1 MSAGTPVHQASGSH
15 GLTSFIGRRREL
27 GEARD
32 LMSRSRL
39 LTLVGPGG
47 VGKTRL
53 AIELSSRSRKAFR
66 DGVWF
71 VELAALED
79 GSEVGSQIGAA
90 LGLLDQSNRSSVA
103 RLADYLEERRILI
116 VLDNCE
122 HVLSA
127 VSALAARLF
136 DSSPGLRI
144 VATSR
149 EPLGIL
155 GEQVYRV
162 PPLAA
167 PDESTA
173 AVGPV
178 ESFESVQLL
187 VDRARSV
194 DPNFQITSGNRLAV
208 SQLCQRLDGI
218 PLAIE
223 LAASRLR
230 SLSVVQLVERL
241 DRRFDIL
248 TGGSRVAL
256 PRQQTLR
263 ALIDWSYELCS
274 STERLLWTRLAVFP
288 GGFDLEAAEEV
299 CGFGEIERA
308 EVVDLLDHLVA
319 KSLVVAERA
328 EDAEARAAERL
339 RYRQLMT
346 FREYGAELLEA
357 SGQASELRRR
367 QRDHYLARAAAM
379 VARWCGPDQAERLA
393 AARRDHANLL
403 SALDWSAS
411 TPGEELAG
419 TRLAALLRYHWIAGG
434 KLSDGRRWL
443 DRMLTLATEP
453 STERGEALWSAAWVC
468 LIQGDREAAHR
479 YLVECRRIAEQLGD
493 AVLASDADH
502 WTALY
507 ELFSGRVDEAIALFR
522 SAIEVH
528 LEVGDEASALTA
540 MFQLAMAQTYTDTPQ
555 EALATCDEVLR
566 RSDEYGERWNH
577 AYAHWAAG
585 LCHWHLG
592 QFDQARQAQIAA
604 LEILRDFLD
613 GICIAVTIEQ
623 LSWMAASNGQHE
635 SAAVL
640 FHAAQGVWKGLGTTM
655 SAFGPHIQTDSEEMA
670 ARVRSELGESRFE
683 AILASSAVPS
693 KAEAIE
699 FALKAA
705 RAAQAGKE
713 VTRRRLP
720 HPSLAAEAPA
730 APHSS
735 HLASIPPSGLTKR
748 EEQVAAMV
756 ADGCSNKQIAATLV
770 ISPRTVDGHVENILT
785 KLGFTSRTQ
794 IAAWFASRVGS
805 NRAPAR

>member
-1 MSAGTPVHQASGSH
+1 MSPATPVHHAPGNH

-53 AIELSSRSRKAFR
+53 AIELSTRSRKAFR

-79 GSEVGSQIGAA
+79 GSEVGSQVGAA

-103 RLADYLEERRILI
+103 RLADYLEERQLLI

-122 HVLSA
+122 HVLSS

-136 DSSPGLRI
+136 NSSPGLRI

-149 EPLGIL
+149 EPLNIL

-167 PDESTA
+167 PDETTA

-178 ESFESVQLL
+178 ETFESVQLL

-194 DPNFQITSGNRLAV
+194 DPDFEITPGDRLAV
-208 SQLCQRLDGI
+208 VQLCQRLDGI

-248 TGGSRVAL
+248 TGGSRVAI

-274 STERLLWTRLAVFP
+274 PTERLLWTRLAVFP
-288 GGFDLEAAEEV
+288 GGFDLDAAEDV

-308 EVVDLLDHLVA
+308 DVVDLLDHLVA

-328 EDAEARAAERL
+328 GNADVPDHERL

-346 FREYGAELLEA
+346 FREYGAGLLEA
-357 SGQASELRRR
+357 SGESSELRRR
-367 QRDHYLARAAAM
+367 QRDHYLAHAATM
-379 VARWCGPDQAERLA
+379 VSRWCGPDQAESLA

-411 TPGEELAG
+411 TPGEELVG

-443 DRMLTLATEP
+443 DRMLTLSTEP
-453 STERGEALWSAAWVC
+453 SSERGEALWSAAWVC
-468 LIQGDREAAHR
+468 LIQGDREAAQR
-479 YLVECRRIAEQLGD
+479 YLVECRRIAEQLDD
-493 AVLASDADH
+493 AVLAADADH
-502 WTALY
+502 WMALY
-507 ELFSGRVDEAIALFR
+507 ELFSGRVDEAITLFR
-522 SAIEVH
+522 SAIRVH
-528 LEVGDEASALTA
+528 LEGDKACALTA
-540 MFQLAMAQTYTDTPQ
+540 MFQLAMAQTYTDNPE
-555 EALATCDEVLR
+555 EALATCREVLR
-566 RSDEYGERWNH
+566 VSDEYGERWNH

-592 QFDQARQAQIAA
+592 QLDEARQSQIAA
-604 LEILRDFLD
+604 LEILREFLD
-613 GICIAVTIEQ
+613 GICAAVTIEQ
-623 LSWMAASNGQHE
+623 LSWMAASNAQYEG
-635 SAAVL
+635 AAVL

-655 SAFGPHIQTDSEEMA
+655 SAFGPHIQADSERVA
-670 ARVRSELGESRFE
+670 ARVRRELGENRFD
-683 AILASSAVPS
+683 AILTSRAVPS

-699 FALKAA
+699 FALTAA
-705 RAAQAGKE
+705 RTAQVGRK
-713 VTRRRLP
+713 VTRRPRPRTVLGTDVAGA
-720 HPSLAAEAPA
+720 PS
-730 APHSS
+730 SS
-735 HLASIPPSGLTKR
+735 HLTLIPPSGLTKR
-748 EEQVAAMV
+748 EEEVAALV
-756 ADGCSNKQIAATLV
+756 ADACSNKEIAAKLV
-770 ISPRTVDGHVENILT
+770 ISCRTVEGHVEHILT

-794 IAAWFASRVGS
+794 IAVWFAGHVASSR
-805 NRAPAR
+805 

>member
-1 MSAGTPVHQASGSH
+1 
-15 GLTSFIGRRREL
+15 LTSFIGRRREL

-103 RLADYLEERRILI
+103 RLADYLEERQLLI

-122 HVLSA
+122 HVLGA
-127 VSALAARLF
+127 VSVLAARLL

-144 VATSR
+144 VATSC

-167 PDESTA
+167 PDEQTA
-173 AVGPV
+173 SGPV
-178 ESFESVQLL
+178 EGFESVQLL

-194 DPNFQITSGNRLAV
+194 DPDFEINAGNRLAV
-208 SQLCQRLDGI
+208 AQLCQRLDGI

-230 SLSVVQLVERL
+230 SLSVAQLVERL

-248 TGGSRVAL
+248 TGGSRVAIA
-256 PRQQTLR
+256 RQQTLR
-263 ALIDWSYELCS
+263 AVIDWSYELCS
-274 STERLLWTRLAVFP
+274 PPERILWARLSVFP
-288 GGFDLEAAEEV
+288 GGFDLEAAEDV
-299 CGFGEIERA
+299 CGFGEIQRA
-308 EVVDLLDHLVA
+308 DVVDLVDHLVA

-328 EDAEARAAERL
+328 GNGELPGERL

-346 FREYGAELLEA
+346 FREYGAELLET
-357 SGQASELRRR
+357 SGESLDLRRR

-379 VARWCGPDQAERLA
+379 VDLWCGPDQAERLA

-403 SALDWSAS
+403 SGLDWSAS

-434 KLSDGRRWL
+434 NLSDGRRWL
-443 DRMLTLATEP
+443 DRMLTL
-453 STERGEALWSAAWVC
+453 STGASPERAEALWSAAWVC
-468 LIQGDREAAHR
+468 LIQGDRDAAQR
-479 YLVECRRIAEQLGD
+479 YLAECRQIAKHLD
-493 AVLASDADH
+493 DRVLAADADH

-522 SAIEVH
+522 TAIEVH
-528 LEVGDEASALTA
+528 LEVGKRASALTA
-540 MFQLAMAQTYTDTPQ
+540 MFQLAMAQTYTDAPE
-555 EALATCDEVLR
+555 EALATCREALR
-566 RSDEYGERWNH
+566 QSDAYGERWNH

-592 QFDQARQAQIAA
+592 QFNEARQSQISA

-613 GICIAVTIEQ
+613 GICAAVTIEQ
-623 LSWMAASNGQHE
+623 LSWMAASSERYE

-640 FHAAQGVWKGLGTTM
+640 LHAAHGVWKGLGTTM
-655 SAFGPHIQTDSEEMA
+655 SAFGPHIQADSEHMA
-670 ARVRSELGESRFE
+670 ARVRRELGESRFE
-683 AILASSAVPS
+683 AILASRAVPS
-693 KAEAIE
+693 RAEAIE
-699 FALKAA
+699 FALAAA
-705 RAAQAGKE
+705 RTAQVGHEGANHSVRRPSLE
-713 VTRRRLP
+713 VDRTVAPGSSRLAQL
-720 HPSLAAEAPA
+720 HPSN
-730 APHSS
+730 
-735 HLASIPPSGLTKR
+735 LTKR
-748 EEQVAAMV
+748 EEQVAALL
-756 ADGCSNKQIAATLV
+756 ADGCSNKEIAATLV
-770 ISPRTVDGHVENILT
+770 ISRRTVDGHVEHMLA

-794 IAAWFASRVGS
+794 IAVWFAGRVDL
-805 NRAPAR
+805 NRATPQ